1 MKVPKISAMT
11 LSTDGMWSGSSNTN
25 NDHHLS
31 SLQDAFDKI
40 KKWMDDPEEIAW
52 RVIDAD
58 NLVIYLSDIKYKD
71 RVVKSAKTNFNVDIS
86 DVRVGFPK

>member
-1 MKVPKISAMT
+1 M
-11 LSTDGMWSGSSNTN
+11 DGR
-25 NDHHLS
+25 
-31 SLQDAFDKI
+31 
-40 KKWMDDPEEIAW
+40 PRRIAW